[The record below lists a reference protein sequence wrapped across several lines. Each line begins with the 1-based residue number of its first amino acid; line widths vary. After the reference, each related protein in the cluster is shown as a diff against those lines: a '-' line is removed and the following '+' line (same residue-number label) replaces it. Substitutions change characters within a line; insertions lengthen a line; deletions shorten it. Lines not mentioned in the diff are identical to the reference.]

1 MDLDAY
7 AEKLA
12 YYNENLEVE
21 VEKRAQALEDSE
33 LRYREL
39 YENIIDL
46 VTLTDESGHIIMAN
60 PRFKQVTQ
68 WNGDGGSAFSQ
79 FIHHEDTDMLEKELF
94 AKLHR
99 WQDVH
104 DLQFRLLNADDK
116 VFQVECNA
124 RCLRRSDKIIGFQLV
139 IRDITRRKK
148 LEKELLEAYYKVK
161 NTRTAAILGL
171 AKLAEYRDTD
181 TGYHLERIRE
191 YSRLLAMEYANIPQY
206 RNYVTSD
213 YIEDVYQSCILHDI
227 GKVGIPD
234 SILLKP
240 GRLTAD
246 EYDIIKMHVIYGGD
260 ALKAVE
266 SQISGQS
273 FLTLGKEIAYFHHE
287 RWDGNGY
294 PYGLKGDKIP
304 LSTRFVALADVYDAL
319 TSKRCY
325 KDAFSH
331 AKARKIIVDGRGS
344 QFDPEVVDA
353 FLAQEKEFDRVR
365 QTYHS

>member
-1 MDLDAY
+1 
-7 AEKLA
+7 
-12 YYNENLEVE
+12 
-21 VEKRAQALEDSE
+21 
-33 LRYREL
+33 
-39 YENIIDL
+39 
-46 VTLTDESGHIIMAN
+46 
-60 PRFKQVTQ
+60 
-68 WNGDGGSAFSQ
+68 
-79 FIHHEDTDMLEKELF
+79 
-94 AKLHR
+94 
-99 WQDVH
+99 
-104 DLQFRLLNADDK
+104 
-116 VFQVECNA
+116 
-124 RCLRRSDKIIGFQLV
+124 
-139 IRDITRRKK
+139 
-148 LEKELLEAYYKVK
+148 LLEAYYKVK